1 MSSLIGRISKFAR
14 SPQGRKIAGEAARL
28 ARDPA
33 TRKKVTDAAARL
45 RSRGTKPPTRGGGGN
60 GAA

>member
-1 MSSLIGRISKFAR
+1 MSSLMGRISKFAR

-33 TRKKVTDAAARL
+33 TRKRVTDAAARL
-45 RSRGTKPPTRGGGGN
+45 RKRGAPTPPAHGGGN

>member
-14 SPQGRKIAGEAARL
+14 SPQGRKLAGEAARL

-33 TRKKVTDAAARL
+33 TRKKVTDAAGRL
-45 RSRGTKPPTRGGGGN
+45 RNRGGGTTPPRSN
-60 GAA
+60 GA